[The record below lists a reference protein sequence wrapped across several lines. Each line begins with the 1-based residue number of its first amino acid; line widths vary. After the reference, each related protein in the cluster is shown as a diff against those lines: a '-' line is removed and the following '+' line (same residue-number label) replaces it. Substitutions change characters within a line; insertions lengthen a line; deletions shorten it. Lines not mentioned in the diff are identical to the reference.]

1 MDSGN
6 PILDAYNEG
15 LGDGLVAATAIMGN
29 AGNKIVQEI
38 KAEIAKKRRQFKA
51 TKHCGYTMTIDSPDE
66 RATRRAI
73 LEDRDNG

>member
-1 MDSGN
+1 MDSSN

-38 KAEIAKKRRQFKA
+38 KAEIAEKRRQFKA
-51 TKHCGYTMTIDSPDE
+51 L
-66 RATRRAI
+66 ATRPE
-73 LEDRDNG
+73 EDGE